1 MDINIGLADEQEIFT
16 EGLKLLI
23 ANNLDPEYSYN
34 VLWEVHNGQ
43 DLLSKLEE
51 EPVDLLF
58 LELCLP
64 KKDGLDLIPMIKE
77 IKNENGSENGIRI
90 CVLSQYA
97 DSKFVKEAFQNG
109 ADGYILKQNSC
120 QEFYQAI
127 PEILSGVPY
136 MGNKVSIGP
145 QNGLSNGSPKRQE
158 FQKEDSFLVKHS
170 LTKRESEILAQIA
183 LAKNNKD
190 IARDLYISDQT
201 VSVHRKNI
209 MRKLNVSSTAGLIKV
224 AMKHGLVN

>member
-1 MDINIGLADEQEIFT
+1 MNVTIGLADEQRIFT

-23 ANNLDPEYSYN
+23 LSHQNG
-34 VLWEVHNGQ
+34 EVSSEVRWTVDNGD
-43 DLLSKLEE
+43 DLLKNLGE

-58 LELCLP
+58 MELCLP
-64 KKDGLDLIPMIKE
+64 KKDGLDLIADIKDRFE
-77 IKNENGSENGIRI
+77 DTRLCI
-90 CVLSQYA
+90 LSQYHE
-97 DSKFVKEAFQNG
+97 SKFVKEAFKNG
-109 ADGYILKQNSC
+109 ADGYLLKQNSC
-120 QEFYQAI
+120 QEIYNAI
-127 PEILSGVPY
+127 PEILNGVPF
-136 MGNKVSIGP
+136 MGDNVSIGP
-145 QNGLSNGSPKRQE
+145 QNGLSNGSPKRKL

-170 LTKRESEILAQIA
+170 LTKRESEILEQIA

-190 IARDLYISDQT
+190 IAKDLYISDQT